1 MFTNAPTFSLTIPL
15 FESSTGSREMENVG
29 TLSWWGEEDSAP
41 RAEGRHPGIQV
52 GMGAWAQR
60 GLTS

>member
-41 RAEGRHPGIQV
+41 
-52 GMGAWAQR
+52 
-60 GLTS
+60 